1 MTALAT
7 ACLDPLFTACEAGRA
22 LYAGAART
30 VGDPGLKL
38 QFNHMAAARGDVLA
52 EIAAV
57 LGREVAS
64 VEQDASSAVAQLR
77 VGGKVPLGGEDRSRP
92 LAGDELCCLVRRLR
106 EHDEHLLLQMR
117 QHVDTIPCVATVQVL
132 ERAIGILS
140 RDLDKIRILETLA
153 AGQEGTSAAS

>member
-38 QFNHMAAARGDVLA
+38 QFNHMATARADVLA

-57 LGREVAS
+57 LGREVVS
-64 VEQDASSAVAQLR
+64 MEQDVAAPVARWR
-77 VGGKVPLGGEDRSRP
+77 VGGKVPLGGEVRP
-92 LAGDELCCLVRRLR
+92 RALAGDELCGLVRRLR

-117 QHVDTIPCVATVQVL
+117 QHVDTIPCLATVQVL
-132 ERAIGILS
+132 ERAIGVLS
-140 RDLDKIRILETLA
+140 QDLDKIRILEALA
-153 AGQEGTSAAS
+153 AGQEGAPATP

>member
-38 QFNHMAAARGDVLA
+38 QFNHMAAARADVLA

-64 VEQDASSAVAQLR
+64 LEQEAAAPVARQR
-77 VGGKVPLGGEDRSRP
+77 VGKVPLGGEDRP
-92 LAGDELCCLVRRLR
+92 QALAGDELCGLVRRLR

-132 ERAIGILS
+132 ERAIAVLS